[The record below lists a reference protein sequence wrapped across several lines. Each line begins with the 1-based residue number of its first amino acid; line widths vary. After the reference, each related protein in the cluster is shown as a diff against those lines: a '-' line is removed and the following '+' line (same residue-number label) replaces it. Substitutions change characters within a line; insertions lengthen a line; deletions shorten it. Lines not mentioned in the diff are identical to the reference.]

1 MNYMYKILYLVA
13 LFVPSCNHTQMMTK
27 GRLRSIIPEY
37 LRREEMKKVLFT
49 VAALGLAAG
58 IATSASALELKVKGD
73 YTVDGFYIDNAAGAA
88 AYDGDGG
95 QGLQLASDY
104 TSPLLADVET
114 NSDAWLQHMF
124 NIEAEMIVN
133 DKISMMSRVRLVD
146 WGSVWGAQDDT
157 DVNNGHNMSIERLYM
172 VYKSPVGI
180 WEIGRRPNGAWGIP
194 FIDSAGNGDRIFWK
208 SGKLFGE
215 TFSTYAFYEKQYEGE
230 AYVGSAGDSS
240 VLGDDDMDQ
249 DYYEVAG
256 ALKGGWGSATLAYG
270 LQFDNRAYETFD
282 TTKNRI
288 KGVGQFKIGSNMGFD
303 TEFDY
308 VFGDKDY
315 VSNATPDQD
324 VDVFA
329 FIADFNA
336 TFDALAG
343 HAMYF
348 HISGDDDTSRGSD
361 IESYGGTG
369 SDFEP
374 LYILTGVFGNIL
386 NQDQG
391 PSQFGT
397 PARNAGADAM
407 VLTADYAVSQDL
419 TLHAGFGY
427 AVAAAELPGYDN
439 DYGFE
444 YNAGAAY
451 KLVDNLVYAVHLGYL
466 DTGDFFKLGRTY
478 KDTNSIVLASHHLTM
493 SF

>member
-1 MNYMYKILYLVA
+1 
-13 LFVPSCNHTQMMTK
+13 
-27 GRLRSIIPEY
+27 
-37 LRREEMKKVLFT
+37 MKKVLFT

-88 AYDGDGG
+88 AYDGDGSN
-95 QGLQLASDY
+95 GLQLASDY

-157 DVNNGHNMSIERLYM
+157 DVNNGHNMSVERLWM

-180 WEIGRRPNGAWGIP
+180 WEIGRRPAGAWGLS
-194 FIDSAGNGDRIFWK
+194 FIDSAGAGDRIFWK

-215 TFSTYAFYEKQYEGE
+215 AFSTYAFFQKLVEGE
-230 AYVGSAGDSS
+230 AYFGET
-240 VLGDDDMDQ
+240 DDMDS
-249 DYYEVAG
+249 DYYEVA
-256 ALKGGWGSATLAYG
+256 ASMKGGWGTATLAYG
-270 LQFDNRAYETFD
+270 LKLADASNVDIWDANTITAYGFETTANRF
-282 TTKNRI
+282 
-288 KGVGQFKIGSNMGFD
+288 KGVGQFKFGGNMGLD

-308 VFGDKDY
+308 IWGEKDFTNNIKKDLDI
-315 VSNATPDQD
+315 SQL
-324 VDVFA
+324 A

-336 TFDALAG
+336 TFDAFTG

-348 HISGDDDTSRGSD
+348 YTSGDDNAADTD
-361 IESYGGTG
+361 LENYYGTG
-369 SDFEP
+369 GDFEP

-386 NQDQG
+386 SNDQTSAAG
-391 PSQFGT
+391 SFGD
-397 PARNAGADAM
+397 AAKKAGSNAFI
-407 VLTADYAVSQDL
+407 LTGDFAASQDL

-427 AVAAAELPGYDN
+427 AMADKELTGWDD
-439 DYGFE
+439 DYGME
-444 YNAGAAY
+444 YNVGAAY

-466 DTGDFFKLGRTY
+466 DTGDFFKMGTKY
-478 KDTNSIVLASHHLTM
+478 KDTNAIFLASHHLTM